1 MKVFLI
7 SAGCKDTC
15 QRSQPCTVTSL
26 SCIAM
31 WSRGRPRPPPPKPR
45 VPHPTRVTAT
55 AISRLREEP
64 PEVALGVMGESRWP
78 GAHGTGSQLPT
89 SLLLCCLSAALLP
102 TCSVEAKGS
111 ETHSWLRRPQ
121 SVQ

>member
-1 MKVFLI
+1 MPAFTALHRHILVLHSHVEQGQAK
-7 SAGCKDTC
+7 APT
-15 QRSQPCTVTSL
+15 
-26 SCIAM
+26 
-31 WSRGRPRPPPPKPR
+31 PKSEGAPSNEGA
-45 VPHPTRVTAT
+45 AT